1 MYGWPGESVST
12 MPISVAFR
20 LTEPEAETDTE
31 WLLETVIIGER
42 GAHWTPAVR
51 KVNAPAADA
60 LPAKW
65 KPYADEIVKKQSEM
79 TSFLGSVELASS
91 ESFLSTPM
99 SDPEVRTFIQEDL
112 PLLQSFGYPVIL
124 PAWLKSVTESKMRI
138 RTNAG
143 IQSYKSATGLD
154 EVLSFDWNFSLAG
167 NPIDRDTFRKLVDEN
182 REYIRSGDEWFHI
195 DPLWLKKI
203 RDLMDRADAGEWTVK
218 DLLIPRRS

>member
-1 MYGWPGESVST
+1 
-12 MPISVAFR
+12 
-20 LTEPEAETDTE
+20 
-31 WLLETVIIGER
+31 
-42 GAHWTPAVR
+42 
-51 KVNAPAADA
+51 
-60 LPAKW
+60 
-65 KPYADEIVKKQSEM
+65 
-79 TSFLGSVELASS
+79 
-91 ESFLSTPM
+91 M
-99 SDPEVRTFIQEDL
+99 SDPEVRTFIQDDL

-167 NPIDRDTFRKLVDEN
+167 NTIDRDTFRKLVDEN

-195 DPLWLKKI
+195 DPLWLRKI

-218 DLLIPRRS
+218 DLLIPGCAGRNCPS